1 VAGAPFDMYED
12 YRRILDRKDVDAVI
26 IRPVTNASRKA

>member
-26 IRPVTNASRKA
+26 IHPVTNASRKA